1 MAKLFEGDPMKD
13 TYVGAVTSVALIGAS
28 FGSFVVMPFSSNP
41 ANGENVFLAVWVA
54 VGLTVLAMIGVA
66 IVLVNPPKTEEK
78 EVEVK
83 TPKLAVKLLVMT
95 SIASAFD
102 SGGDVGTQSMPI
114 SRGFEPSTSRL
125 SLHLLTTL
133 APVSGQWRVAPSW

>member
-1 MAKLFEGDPMKD
+1 MKD

-41 ANGENVFLAVWVA
+41 ANGANVFLAVWVA
-54 VGLTVLAMIGVA
+54 VGLTVLAMIAVA
-66 IVLVNPPKTEEK
+66 IVLVNPPKTEKK
-78 EVEVK
+78 EVEVIK
-83 TPKLAVKLLVMT
+83 TPKMAVKLLVMT

-114 SRGFEPSTSRL
+114 SRGIRPL
-125 SLHLLTTL
+125 D
-133 APVSGQWRVAPSW
+133 

>member
-1 MAKLFEGDPMKD
+1 MKD

-41 ANGENVFLAVWVA
+41 ANGANVFLAVWVA
-54 VGLTVLAMIGVA
+54 VGLTVLAMIAVA
-66 IVLVNPPKTEEK
+66 IVLVNPPKTEKK

-83 TPKLAVKLLVMT
+83 TPKMAVKLLVMT

-114 SRGFEPSTSRL
+114 SRASTPRL
-125 SLHLLTTL
+125 ADYSVSLHLLTTL
-133 APVSGQWRVAPSW
+133 GPMS

>member
-1 MAKLFEGDPMKD
+1 MKD

-54 VGLTVLAMIGVA
+54 VGLTVLAMILAG
-66 IVLVNPPKTEEK
+66 IVLVNPPKTETK
-78 EVEVK
+78 AVEVK

-114 SRGFEPSTSRL
+114 SRGIRPL
-125 SLHLLTTL
+125 D
-133 APVSGQWRVAPSW
+133 

>member
-41 ANGENVFLAVWVA
+41 ANGANVFLAVWVA
-54 VGLTVLAMIGVA
+54 VGLTVLAMIAVA
-66 IVLVNPPKTEEK
+66 IVLVNPPKTEKK

-83 TPKLAVKLLVMT
+83 TPKMAVKLLVMT

-114 SRGFEPSTSRL
+114 SRGFDPSTSRL
-125 SLHLLTTL
+125 SLDLLTTL
-133 APVSGQWRVAPSW
+133 GPMSGQWRVAPSW

>member
-1 MAKLFEGDPMKD
+1 MKD

-54 VGLTVLAMIGVA
+54 VGLTVLAMIAVA
-66 IVLVNPPKTEEK
+66 IVLVNPPKTEKK

-83 TPKLAVKLLVMT
+83 TPKMAVKLLVMT

-114 SRGFEPSTSRL
+114 SRGFDPFD
-125 SLHLLTTL
+125 
-133 APVSGQWRVAPSW
+133 

>member
-13 TYVGAVTSVALIGAS
+13 TYLSAINAVALIGAS

-41 ANGENVFLAVWVA
+41 ANGANVFLAVWVA
-54 VGLTVLAMIGVA
+54 VGLTVLAMITVA
-66 IVLVNPPKTEEK
+66 IVLVNPPKTEKK

-83 TPKLAVKLLVMT
+83 TPKMAVKLLVMT

-102 SGGDVGTQSMPI
+102 SGGDVGTQSVPI
-114 SRGFEPSTSRL
+114 SRGFDLSTSRL
-125 SLHLLTTL
+125 SLDLLTTL
-133 APVSGQWRVAPSW
+133 GPMSGQWRVAPSW